1 MATVQDIAAA
11 VADELQLSSAE
22 LLSVTQVTVSITY
35 KVDRESHPDDWM
47 DEWYEEYCKREVV
60 PF

>member
-11 VADELQLSSAE
+11 IADELQLSSTE
-22 LLSVTQVTVSITY
+22 LLSVTQVTVSVTY
-35 KVDRESHPDDWM
+35 QVDRESRPRDWM
-47 DEWYEEYCKREVV
+47 DEWYEEYRKKEVV